1 MNLDNLWG
9 LRGNGSL
16 IVRRCRFLDGPI
28 TMDELLDYQLG
39 SKPFPRRTPRQTEN
53 NKPNAKQRKQ
63 LANFRRRLVETTG
76 SAGTDVETHWQD
88 ILKTL
93 DN

>member
-9 LRGNGSL
+9 LRGNGNL

-39 SKPFPRRTPRQTEN
+39 SKPFPRRTIGDGNGRPTQAERKLLADYRRQ
-53 NKPNAKQRKQ
+53 
-63 LANFRRRLVETTG
+63 LVETTG
-76 SAGTDVETHWQD
+76 NAGTDTETHWSK
-88 ILKTL
+88 ILL
-93 DN
+93 DNR